1 MENNMQ
7 QTQEEQIRISII
19 PQLNSLANNLW
30 DNMDEMVS
38 PKSARRL
45 DKIIDELT
53 NILNNNDTS
62 NS

>member
-1 MENNMQ
+1 MQ

>member
-1 MENNMQ
+1 MQ

-19 PQLNSLANNLW
+19 PQLNSLANSLW

-45 DKIIDELT
+45 DQIIDELT
-53 NILNNNDTS
+53 NILNNDTS